1 MYFDV
6 WQLIGNILQI
16 LSKILLRIVLMEFY
30 IRIVQEQKILAEKV
44 NNANLTWNRIR
55 QNDRG

>member
-16 LSKILLRIVLMEFY
+16 LSKIPLRIVLMEFY